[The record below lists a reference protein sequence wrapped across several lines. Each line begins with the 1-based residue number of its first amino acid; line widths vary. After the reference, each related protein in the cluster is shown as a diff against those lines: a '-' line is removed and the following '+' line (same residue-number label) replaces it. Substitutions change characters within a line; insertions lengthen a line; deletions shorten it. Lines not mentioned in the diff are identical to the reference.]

1 VTSIPEGRGGARYYG
16 GYAGEAAV
24 APAEEAPAEP
34 LVDLRE
40 SLGKIRARKKGR
52 AARASPYGRGGRGRG
67 GDDDGDGDEAPA
79 MMDADEAEAIMAQPA
94 AAPPSLT
101 AAEEAAVAQ
110 ATADAQMED

>member
-1 VTSIPEGRGGARYYG
+1 MPSIPEGRGGARYCG
-16 GYAGEAAV
+16 GEAAA

-67 GDDDGDGDEAPA
+67 GDDGGEGDEAPA
-79 MMDADEAEAIMAQPA
+79 MMDENEAEAIMAQPA
-94 AAPPSLT
+94 PAAAPPALT

-110 ATADAQMED
+110 ATADAQMQD